1 MILKSYETSKID
13 LKINNLVLFYGQNQ
27 GAKEEKISKILE
39 VNKDKSL
46 NRYDEKEILENT
58 EIFYENILSESLF
71 EDEKIILINRAT
83 DKIVRIIEE
92 VIEKDISKI

>member
-46 NRYDEKEILENT
+46 NRYDE
-58 EIFYENILSESLF
+58 SWGPGDASG
-71 EDEKIILINRAT
+71 
-83 DKIVRIIEE
+83 
-92 VIEKDISKI
+92 